1 MHAVVNL
8 NKPGEM
14 TSRQAVTKVQ
24 KILRAG
30 KAGHA
35 GTLDP
40 TATGLLIVCLGEATK
55 IVSYLMDMEKG
66 YRATIC
72 LGKRTDTYDAEGAVI
87 ETRDTSHV
95 TEADIR
101 EAVEGFRGMIRQVPP
116 MYSAVKL
123 NGTPLYRFARRGVTV
138 DRQARTVHIHAIT
151 IIDISLPFITVEV
164 SCSKGTYIRTLAE
177 DLGYRLGTGAHLSAL
192 ERTRVGHFSLDGSVT
207 LPELETQGTGGR
219 GVFTVD
225 QALAHIPALALGE
238 DECLRARNG
247 RRIMM
252 NGPETG
258 KTSGP
263 VRMNDLHGNLFG
275 IGMLSEGILTVN
287 RILHLQHEKP

>member
-8 NKPGEM
+8 NKPGGM

-24 KILRAG
+24 KVLLAA

-40 TATGLLIVCLGEATK
+40 MATGLLIVCLGEATK
-55 IVSYLMDMEKG
+55 IVPFLMELDKG

-95 TEADIR
+95 TEADVR
-101 EAVEGFRGMIRQVPP
+101 EAVAGFRGMIRQVPP
-116 MYSAVKL
+116 MYSAVKR
-123 NGTPLYRFARRGVTV
+123 NGSPLYRLARKGVTV

-151 IIDISLPFITVEV
+151 IINISLPFLTVEL
-164 SCSKGTYIRTLAE
+164 SCSKGTYIRTLAD

-192 ERTRVGHFSLDGSVT
+192 ERTRTGHFSLDGSVA
-207 LPELETQGTGGR
+207 LQELEIQGAGAR

-225 QALAHIPALALGE
+225 QALAHLPALALGD

-247 RRIMM
+247 RQIMV

-263 VRMNDLHGNLFG
+263 VRMQDHHGNLFG
-275 IGMLSEGILTVN
+275 IGVLSQGILSVN
-287 RILHLQHEKP
+287 RILHLEHGKP